1 MDCSGEKFG
10 CTTETFIHGRHRCDK
25 PTVNNSSVSSHL
37 MNQGRKRMLECA
49 EECLNMFFG
58 GKISSRNNTI
68 KIKFMQLRDIL
79 ITDRI
84 YRQFSVFLRHL

>member
-1 MDCSGEKFG
+1 
-10 CTTETFIHGRHRCDK
+10 
-25 PTVNNSSVSSHL
+25 

-84 YRQFSVFLRHL
+84 YRQFSVFLRHLWMTEAKTIHSQQHTAGIICIIKHLKGQYV